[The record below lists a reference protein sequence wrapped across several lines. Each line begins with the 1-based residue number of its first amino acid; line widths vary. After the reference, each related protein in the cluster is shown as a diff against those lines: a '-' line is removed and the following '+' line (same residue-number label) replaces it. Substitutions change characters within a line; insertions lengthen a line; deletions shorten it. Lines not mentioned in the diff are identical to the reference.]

1 MWYRARPIG
10 TAKLLK
16 RLPTKDALVVYVDF
30 AELRKSGVL
39 RPFYNAK
46 IEEDPDYQNF
56 AKKID
61 FDWKQDLDAAL
72 VAAAPAGNFMFVRGR
87 FDWKSLRSYAIS
99 AGGDCYNALC
109 RTTGTAPE
117 RRISF
122 FPVQS
127 GLMALAVSPNQSAAT
142 ELQTSGTGPDP
153 EVPGAPVWVS
163 VPSAM
168 LKSAGLPTGTK
179 MFARAMEN
187 AESVLFTMGPE
198 GDRIAVK
205 VDARCRDE
213 HDALDAAGQLAA
225 ATLTIRQMLEREHQ
239 KPPLTELAG
248 ILSAGVFRSEG
259 RHVFGAWPMDRGF
272 VESILSGGVN

>member
-16 RLPTKDALVVYVDF
+16 RLPTKDALVVYIDF
-30 AELRKSGVL
+30 AALRQAGVL
-39 RPFYNAK
+39 RPFDNAK
-46 IEEDPDYQNF
+46 IEEDPDYQAF

-61 FDWKQDLDAAL
+61 FDWKQDLDSLL
-72 VAAAPAGNFMFVRGR
+72 VAATPAGNYMFARGR
-87 FDWKSLRSYAIS
+87 FDWKSLRTYAVS
-99 AGGDCYNALC
+99 VGGDCYNAFC
-109 RTTGTAPE
+109 RTTGTAPD
-117 RRISF
+117 RKISF

-127 GLMALAVSPNQSAAT
+127 GLMALAVSPDGYAAS
-142 ELQTSGTGPDP
+142 ELQKTGSGTDP
-153 EVPGAPVWVS
+153 EVPGAAVWMS

-168 LKSAGLPTGTK
+168 LKSANLPTGTK

-187 AESVLFTMGPE
+187 AENVLFTLGPD
-198 GDRIAVK
+198 GDRISVK
-205 VDARCRDE
+205 VDARFRDE

-225 ATLTIRQMLEREHQ
+225 ATLTIKQMLEREHQ

-259 RHVFGAWPMDRGF
+259 RHVLGSWPMDRGF
-272 VESILSGGVN
+272 VENVLSGGVN